1 MTNEWNE
8 RYLTARKKLIAG
20 RFAKLNDR
28 QREAVMTT
36 EGPLLLLAGAGSGK
50 TTVLIHRI
58 ANLLWFGAASDS
70 AEIPAWVSE
79 QDVEYL
85 EDCAARGEL
94 DPKVLDIC
102 RVDAPAPWNIIAI
115 TFTNKAAGE
124 LKTRLEAMLGAE
136 ANDVWAMTFHS
147 ACCRILRRDAEK
159 LGYTSRFTIY
169 DTADSERVMKDVLH
183 DMGLDDKSFPAKT
196 VLNYIS
202 KAKDQLLL
210 PDGYAEMAHA
220 AGDFRL
226 ERIARAYADYQKR
239 LMEANAMDFD
249 DLILQTVRL
258 LRADEQVRSFYQ
270 RKFRYVL
277 IDEYQDTNNLQYL
290 LASLLAGRYE
300 NICVV
305 GDDDQSIY
313 RFRGATIENILSF
326 EEQYKGAKVIRLEQ
340 NYRST
345 NTILKAANCVIA
357 NNKERHVKNLWSEQ
371 EAGQPITA
379 VLCPDETQEA
389 EFITQSIQD
398 AHLAE
403 RRPWKEFAV
412 LFRSNRQS
420 RALEDAFK
428 KARIPHVLVGTTS
441 FYQAKEI
448 LDAGAFLQAA
458 ANPGNDLAFMRIVN
472 VPPRGIGDATI
483 EKLRQARELQHR
495 PMQLLARDERL
506 LSAIPPEAAAAL
518 RTLTAALREAR
529 HAGETPCQLAPL
541 ASRLFQAVDY
551 MDGIVRMYKP
561 RQNAL
566 ERRENVME
574 FLSMLADFDA
584 RHMNR
589 GTLSMLLDQLDL
601 EDAGDH
607 TSDRKKP
614 QPDAVTLMTVHASK
628 GLEFPVVYL
637 AGMERNLFPHQRAV
651 EEGNLAEERR
661 LFYVAITRAKKR
673 LWLTYAAKRR
683 EGQAMLPRVPSPF
696 LDELPDD
703 CLQYCKPQDTFSKIS
718 QQEALD
724 ILLCGKDLF

>member
-1 MTNEWNE
+1 MSS
-8 RYLTARKKLIAG
+8 L
-20 RFAKLNDR
+20 LNK
-28 QREAVMTT
+28 QQQEAVDTLS
-36 EGPLLLLAGAGSGK
+36 GQLLLLAGAGTGK
-50 TTVLIHRI
+50 TTVIVRRI
-58 ANLLWFGAASDS
+58 ANLLAHGT
-70 AEIPAWVSE
+70 
-79 QDVEYL
+79 
-85 EDCAARGEL
+85 
-94 DPKVLDIC
+94 DPSSILAV
-102 RVDAPAPWNIIAI
+102 
-115 TFTNKAAGE
+115 TFTNKAARE
-124 LKTRLEAMLGAE
+124 MRERIAALSGAP
-136 ANDVWAMTFHS
+136 AASAMTISTFH
-147 ACCRILRRDAEK
+147 AFCVRVLRQHIDK
-159 LGYTSRFTIY
+159 LGYSRRFTIASESYQQGLIVEIMSALQQTGQGY
-169 DTADSERVMKDVLH
+169 DALLWRSRISLAKANCQWPEDVAQADY
-183 DMGLDDKSFPAKT
+183 P
-196 VLNYIS
+196 
-202 KAKDQLLL
+202 KADEVAEV
-210 PDGYAEMAHA
+210 YAE
-220 AGDFRL
+220 
-226 ERIARAYADYQKR
+226 YQKR
-239 LMEANAMDFD
+239 MRQMDLLDFD
-249 DLILQTVRL
+249 DLLCLTVKLWEEHPDVLERY
-258 LRADEQVRSFYQ
+258 RSHYTQ
-270 RKFRYVL
+270 L
-277 IDEYQDTNNLQYL
+277 MIDEYQDTNGVQLRL
-290 LASLLAGRYE
+290 MTMLAGPDG
-300 NICVV
+300 NIAVV

-313 RFRGATIENILSF
+313 GWRGADITNILHF
-326 EEQYKGAKVIRLEQ
+326 DQLYPKAKIIRLEQ

-345 NTILKAANCVIA
+345 NIILKAANSVIA
-357 NNKERHVKNLWSEQ
+357 NNKERHVKNLWSNQ
-371 EAGQPITA
+371 EEGQPITA

-389 EFITQSIQD
+389 EFITRSIQD

-483 EKLRQARELQHR
+483 EKLRQAREIQHR
-495 PMQLLARDERL
+495 PMQLLARDESL
-506 LSAIPPEAAAAL
+506 LKTVPPEAAAAL
-518 RTLTAALREAR
+518 RSLTAALREAR
-529 HAGETPCQLAPL
+529 HTGETPCQLAPL

-574 FLSMLADFDA
+574 FLSMLADFDV
-584 RHMNR
+584 HHQNR

-601 EDAGDH
+601 EDAGDR

-651 EEGNLAEERR
+651 EDGNLAEERR

-673 LWLTYAAKRR
+673 LWLTYAGKRR

-703 CLQYCKPQDTFSKIS
+703 CVQYRKPQDTFSKIS

-724 ILLCGKDLF
+724 ILLGSKDLF